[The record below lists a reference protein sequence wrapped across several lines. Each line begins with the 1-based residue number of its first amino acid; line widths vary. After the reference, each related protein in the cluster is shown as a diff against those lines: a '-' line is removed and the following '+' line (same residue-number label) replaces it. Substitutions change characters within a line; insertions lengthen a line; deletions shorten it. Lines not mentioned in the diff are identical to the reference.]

1 MTGRGVQGYGSSRV
15 RRGRVGQLSGQQ
27 ANGHLANAASMTDFE
42 FETVWT
48 TAYSEPQTPCS
59 EASGQFSGQIAARTG
74 TQSLRVPVLSSDF
87 GGASGIR
94 TPDPL
99 PARHGQRPHFVL
111 IPSISRVIL
120 VLYVPSM
127 YVICQGN

>member
-1 MTGRGVQGYGSSRV
+1 MTGRGVQGYGSGRV
-15 RRGRVGQLSGQQ
+15 RRDRVGQLSGQQ
-27 ANGHLANAASMTDFE
+27 ANGHLANAESVTDFE

-48 TAYSEPQTPCS
+48 TAYSEPQSPCS

-94 TPDPL
+94 TPDSL
-99 PARHGQRPHFVL
+99 AFQARAGIVSASAAAPFEIDSL
-111 IPSISRVIL
+111 S
-120 VLYVPSM
+120 
-127 YVICQGN
+127 